1 MGEAECV
8 VDCKAWLGEGPVWSP
23 REGCLYWTDV
33 PSYTV
38 HRFNP
43 STGDRASWKM
53 PEMVASMAIR
63 EKGGLI
69 LATTGGID
77 AWDPEEDRHV
87 RLVEPE
93 ASLPANRSNDGKCD
107 RRGRFWLGTMQNN
120 LHPDGSD
127 KGLTASTGNLYRID
141 ADLSVH
147 RMDSGMGISNTF
159 AWSPD
164 DRVMYF
170 ADTLVGMYAY
180 DFDAETG
187 AIENRRLFAKTDDET
202 LGAGDGSTIDE
213 EGFIW
218 NARWGGG
225 CLIRWAPDGSI
236 DRTVKIPSRLVTS
249 ATFGGDDLDVLYVTT
264 ARYGVSERDLEE
276 QPQAGGIFA
285 LEPGVKG
292 IPEVPFA
299 G

>member
-1 MGEAECV
+1 
-8 VDCKAWLGEGPVWSP
+8 
-23 REGCLYWTDV
+23 
-33 PSYTV
+33 
-38 HRFNP
+38 
-43 STGDRASWKM
+43 
-53 PEMVASMAIR
+53 
-63 EKGGLI
+63 
-69 LATTGGID
+69 
-77 AWDPEEDRHV
+77 
-87 RLVEPE
+87 
-93 ASLPANRSNDGKCD
+93 
-107 RRGRFWLGTMQNN
+107 MQNN

-147 RMDSGMGISNTF
+147 RMDSGIGIGNTF

-249 ATFGGDDLDVLYVTT
+249 ATFGGEDLDVLYVTT
-264 ARYGVSERDLEE
+264 ARYGVSERDLKE
-276 QPQAGGIFA
+276 QPHSGGIFA

>member
-1 MGEAECV
+1 MSGAECV
-8 VDCKAWLGEGPVWSP
+8 VDCKAWLGEGPVWSS

-38 HRFNP
+38 YRWNP
-43 STGDRASWKM
+43 STGEQATWTM
-53 PEMVASMAIR
+53 PEMVASMAMR
-63 EKGGLI
+63 AKGGLI
-69 LATTGGID
+69 LATTGGMD
-77 AWDPEEDRHV
+77 AWDPEEDHHV

-93 ASLPANRSNDGKCD
+93 AHLPANRSNDGKCD

-127 KGLTASTGNLYRID
+127 KGLTESTGNLYRID

-147 RMDSGMGISNTF
+147 RMDTGIGISNTF

-180 DFDAETG
+180 DFDIETG
-187 AIENRRLFAKTDDET
+187 GIENRRLFAKADDET

-225 CLIRWAPDGSI
+225 CLVRWAPDGSI
-236 DRTVKIPSRLVTS
+236 DRTVQIPSQLVTS
-249 ATFGGDDLDVLYVTT
+249 AIFGGEDLDVLYVTT
-264 ARYGVSERDLEE
+264 ARYMVSEQELRE
-276 QPQAGGIFA
+276 QPQSGGIFA
-285 LEPGVKG
+285 LDPGVKG
-292 IPEVPFA
+292 IPEVFFA